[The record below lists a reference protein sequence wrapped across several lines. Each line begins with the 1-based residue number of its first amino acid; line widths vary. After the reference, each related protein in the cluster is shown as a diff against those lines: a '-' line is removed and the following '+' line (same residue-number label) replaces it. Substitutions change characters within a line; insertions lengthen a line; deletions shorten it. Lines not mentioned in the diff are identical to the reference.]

1 MIELVNK
8 LAEEES
14 LMLLKEE
21 LKQQEVEGASEI
33 VLEKAVTHPVD
44 FNKEG
49 EIFVDRGDLLEIL
62 TFIKKN

>member
-1 MIELVNK
+1 
-8 LAEEES
+8 
-14 LMLLKEE
+14 MLLKEE